1 MRRQGRGGHLL
12 TRGAAGVAAA
22 MVMTAC
28 GGPSDQATGGDFAA
42 PPVEPI
48 AVAGLDRCAG
58 LEREGSGEES
68 SERLPAVELPC
79 LNEARTVDASRLAGP
94 AVVNLWASWCGPCR
108 KEMPMLAEAAS
119 RNPDIRCVGI
129 NTQDR
134 PEAAADFLARTG
146 VTYPQLVDVDGVV
159 LADTRVPGLPVTLAL
174 DADGTVLDRVIG
186 EASSEE
192 LARLLDSLTG
202 PE

>member
-48 AVAGLDRCAG
+48 AVDGLDRCARM
-58 LEREGSGEES
+58 ERKAPGDES
-68 SERLPAVELPC
+68 SDRLPAVDLPC
-79 LNEARTVDASRLAGP
+79 LNERRAVDASRLAGP

-108 KEMPMLAEAAS
+108 KEMPMLAEAA
-119 RNPDIRCVGI
+119 RDNPDVRFVGI

-134 PEAAADFLARTG
+134 SEAAADLLVRTG
-146 VTYPQLVDVDGVV
+146 VTYPQLVDVDAVV
-159 LADTRVPGLPVTLAL
+159 LGYTRVPGLPVTLAL
-174 DADGTVLDRVIG
+174 DADGKVVDRVIG
-186 EASSEE
+186 EISGAE
-192 LARLLDSLTG
+192 LSTLLDSLA
-202 PE
+202 EQE